1 MTTLLSTKAFHRI
14 PPANIQA
21 IFMRLQRVP
30 YRAGDV
36 VIKQGDEG
44 DFFYVIV
51 NGKCVVTRE
60 TPLNKEGIKLAELGV
75 GDTFGEEALIAEA
88 KRNATVTMLTDGVLM
103 RLNKQDF
110 RELMNEPLLQW
121 VSYDRARE
129 IVARG
134 GRWLDVR
141 LPSEHQNLAIEGSLN
156 IPLYFIRLKLTTLDR
171 KVPYVVYC
179 DTGRR
184 SSAAAYIL
192 VERGFDAYVL
202 TGGLTH
208 SGIALRAPPSQRL
221 TVALRRF
228 ERASHRALSISTVPA
243 MGTWAAA
250 LICVSSWIA
259 ELHRMRGLVAGEG
272 AGQIGLDLLLRLPVV
287 LLAELHADAG
297 GALALRALGGHPDH
311 PARHRQLLVLAH
323 EVEQHEHLI
332 PQAVVAVGRDE
343 EAAVLHER
351 HVGQVQR
358 ALVLDGERQQARLVP
373 TCSQSLFLRLRSGGA
388 RREAAQQ
395 ALERQSPVD
404 RRVERRL
411 ELPNR
416 VQEPEKLAQV

>member
-1 MTTLLSTKAFHRI
+1 MNGSPVAGSPYATIRHNFHGPLKMLEEREASVQLLKTLAPLDGLKRDNLAALAKKVVVRTMPAGRALFKEGDTDKRTVWLVGGMVEIKEGERTIAMIRGGTPEARTPLYPQSPRQVTARAVDEISYLSIDSELLDVMITWDQTGTYEVAELQSQLEGTEGDDWMTTLLSTKAFHRI

-51 NGKCVVTRE
+51 SGKCVVTRE

-88 KRNATVTMLTDGVLM
+88 KRNATVTMLSDGVLM

-129 IVARG
+129 IIARG

-141 LPSEHQNLAIEGSLN
+141 LPSEHQNLSIDGSLN
-156 IPLYFIRLKLTTLDR
+156 IPLYFIRLKLSTLDR

-208 SGIALRAPPSQRL
+208 SGIS
-221 TVALRRF
+221 LRRS
-228 ERASHRALSISTVPA
+228 A
-243 MGTWAAA
+243 
-250 LICVSSWIA
+250 
-259 ELHRMRGLVAGEG
+259 
-272 AGQIGLDLLLRLPVV
+272 
-287 LLAELHADAG
+287 
-297 GALALRALGGHPDH
+297 
-311 PARHRQLLVLAH
+311 
-323 EVEQHEHLI
+323 
-332 PQAVVAVGRDE
+332 
-343 EAAVLHER
+343 
-351 HVGQVQR
+351 
-358 ALVLDGERQQARLVP
+358 
-373 TCSQSLFLRLRSGGA
+373 
-388 RREAAQQ
+388 
-395 ALERQSPVD
+395 
-404 RRVERRL
+404 
-411 ELPNR
+411 
-416 VQEPEKLAQV
+416 